1 MGAVTKVVSSHGRH
15 DSEIWSWWRLREWT
29 NLKRLVA
36 NIAINV
42 GDLAAV
48 ALAVLVA
55 VVAAAASV
63 AAVA

>member
-1 MGAVTKVVSSHGRH
+1 MGAVTEVGRSHGRH
-15 DSEIWSWWRLREWT
+15 DSETWSWWRLREWT